1 MFCAN
6 NAKSATTKYN
16 IMTVNSEKKL
26 TFVRT
31 GKRVRKM
38 LYPIG
43 IQDFEKICKDGFVY
57 VDKTDLVYKM
67 AQNGGYYFLSRP
79 RRFGKSLLVSTME
92 AYFSGKKEL
101 FDGLAIA
108 ELEKEWIRYPV
119 LRFDLSGKQY
129 KSISDLTET
138 LFQHLVKLEG
148 LYGVKPQFESPE
160 ARFKD
165 VIDAAYAKTGLGV
178 VILIDEYDKPIVDS
192 LGDEKLNESFRSL
205 LQGFYGVI
213 KAKDACIRFGFLT
226 GVTKI
231 GKLSI
236 FSGLNNLKD
245 ISMDA
250 RYTDICGISEKDLKK
265 YFGESVKELAV
276 ANDLSVKETYT
287 QLAEMYDGYHFRQS
301 SMGIYNPFSVL
312 NTFDSGEF
320 KEYWFET
327 GTPSFLVK
335 MMKETSYD
343 VTRLSGDEVGSSL
356 LTNVDSAFANPVP
369 FLYQAGYLT
378 IKDYDKEYKLY
389 KVGFPNKEVKDGF
402 LNYLLNFYAPV
413 QAESTDAL
421 ISRMSR
427 DIRSGNAEGFMQKLE
442 ALFAKTS
449 YQIQGDSEKDFQ
461 YAMYIIL
468 ELMGEYVEVEKATSN
483 GRIDVLLQTREHI
496 YVIEIK
502 INDTA
507 EAALQ
512 QIEEKAYARRFA
524 DDKRKIFKIGVRFST
539 ESRCIDSWKIA
550 EGVNEL

>member
-108 ELEKEWIRYPV
+108 ELEKDWIRYPV

-213 KAKDACIRFGFLT
+213 KAKDACIKFGFLT

-496 YVIEIK
+496 YIIEIK

-512 QIEEKAYARRFA
+512 QIEEKVYARRFA
-524 DDKRKIFKIGVRFST
+524 DDKRKIFKIGVRFTT
-539 ESRCIDSWKIA
+539 ENRCIDSWKIA
-550 EGVNEL
+550 E